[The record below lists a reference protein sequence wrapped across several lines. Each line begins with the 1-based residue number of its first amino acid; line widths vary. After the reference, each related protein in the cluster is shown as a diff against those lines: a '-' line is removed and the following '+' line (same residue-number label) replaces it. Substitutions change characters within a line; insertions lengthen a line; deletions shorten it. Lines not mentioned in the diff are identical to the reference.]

1 MNLPIGF
8 WSRGFGGSLQAMVM
22 LNSPAMRPNI
32 APPQV
37 NKSLPIRA
45 KLSLVLLEIGTI
57 SSNIGL

>member
-1 MNLPIGF
+1 MQMTKLVNP
-8 WSRGFGGSLQAMVM
+8 WNV
-22 LNSPAMRPNI
+22 NKDSPAMPPNI

-57 SSNIGL
+57 SSNIDL